1 MKWIL
6 QELLLDEARVQF
18 PEIDPVLLQLLWN
31 RGVCTQ
37 EAIDVY
43 LGPDW
48 SQDAYAPDLFLKMK
62 DAVARVFA
70 SLEKSEVITVHG
82 DYDAD
87 GVCGSAVLIST
98 LRDTCRVLGFDE
110 KKITSY
116 IPHREK
122 EGYGMSLETIEHLNE
137 HDHTKLVITVDCGI
151 SNKPAID
158 RGHDLGIDTIVCD
171 HHTMPAELPET
182 AILIHPLVPGETYP
196 NKNLCGTGVAFKLAS
211 ALIEEARKRFQA
223 PSEAPPGE
231 PSARGGSGLQA
242 GKGLLNLPEGHE
254 KWLLDLVA
262 IATVTDVMPLTGE
275 NRVLEKF
282 GLLVLNKTKRKGL
295 VKLLEIAGST
305 LGELD
310 TVSIG
315 FQIGPRLNAA
325 GRMTHASAALELLLE
340 EDDLRATQLALQL
353 HNTNISRQ
361 KASQQMYLE
370 AKAQLGDVT
379 GQKLLVAVQEGWG
392 AGLVGLVAGKL
403 LNEFHVPVLVV
414 GRDHEKFV
422 GSGRSIDGFDVTA
435 ALRAASEHLDKF
447 GGHPQA
453 CGFSTTGEDR
463 FNKAIEVMQAFAKEQ
478 IDDALLVPRLSIDAG
493 IQLEDIT
500 WKLYENIQK
509 LRPFGTG
516 NLSPLFISRG
526 LKVVASSAVGKD
538 ATHLKLRVQS
548 PNGKIVDAIGFRFGE
563 WISKLTLGCS
573 VDLVYEVDVNEW
585 NGNRE
590 LQIKIVDVCLS

>member
-1 MKWIL
+1 MSL
-6 QELLLDEARVQF
+6 QWLLADPIPQDACASF

-31 RGVCTQ
+31 RGLRVQ
-37 EAIDVY
+37 EEIDVY

-48 SQDAYAPDLFLKMK
+48 SRDTFAPDLFLRMK
-62 DAVARVFA
+62 DAVVRVFK
-70 SLEKSEVITVHG
+70 SLEGGEVITVHG

-87 GVCGSAVLIST
+87 GVCGSAVLLST
-98 LRDTCRVLGFDE
+98 LRDICRALGFDE

-122 EGYGMSLETIEHLNE
+122 EGYGMSVETIEHLNA
-137 HDHTKLVITVDCGI
+137 HDHTKLVISVDCGI

-158 RGHDLGIDTIVCD
+158 RGHALGVDTIVCD
-171 HHTMPAELPET
+171 HHTMPAELPKT

-196 NKNLCGTGVAFKLAS
+196 NKFLCGTGVAFKLAS

-223 PSEAPPGE
+223 PSGASVMDGP
-231 PSARGGSGLQA
+231 
-242 GKGLLNLPEGHE
+242 KGPMNLPEGHE

-295 VKLLEIAGST
+295 VKLLEVAGST
-305 LGELD
+305 IGELD
-310 TVSIG
+310 TISIG

-340 EDDLRATQLALQL
+340 EDDLRATQLAVQL
-353 HNTNISRQ
+353 HETNIARQ

-379 GQKLLVAVQEGWG
+379 GQKLLVAVQNGWG

-414 GRDHEKFV
+414 GREGEKFV

-435 ALRAASEHLDKF
+435 ALRAAAEYLDKF

-453 CGFSTTGEDR
+453 CGFSTTGEER
-463 FNKAIEVMQAFAKEQ
+463 FTKAIEVMKAFAAEK
-478 IDDALLVPRLSIDAG
+478 IDNALLSPCLAIDAE

-500 WKLYENIQK
+500 WALYDHLQK
-509 LRPFGTG
+509 LRPFGTR
-516 NLSPLFISRG
+516 NPSPLFVSRG
-526 LKVVASSAVGKD
+526 LKVVACSAVGKD
-538 ATHLKLRVQS
+538 LSHLKLRVQS
-548 PNGKIVDAIGFRFGE
+548 KTGKIVDAIGFRFGE
-563 WISKLTLGCS
+563 WISKLSLGCH

-590 LQIKIVDVCLS
+590 LQIKIVDLVCS